1 MSRPYD
7 DWRLVL
13 ERRGS
18 DEWIVRTATDGRHLH
33 VYRVGD
39 GDWIVSEVGRD
50 SEGRGRDLSRAL
62 SALASDDTRPD
73 WWDAVPAA
81 LALELDEDGD

>member
-18 DEWIVRTATDGRHLH
+18 DEWIVRAATAGRYLH

-50 SEGRGRDLSRAL
+50 SEGHGRHLSRAL
-62 SALASDDTRPD
+62 SAVASDDTRPN
-73 WWDAVPAA
+73 WCDAVPAA
-81 LALELDEDGD
+81 LALELDEDSD

>member
-1 MSRPYD
+1 MRRPYD

-18 DEWIVRTATDGRHLH
+18 DEWIVRTATSGRHLH
-33 VYRVGD
+33 VYRVSN
-39 GDWIVSEVGRD
+39 GDWLVSEVGRD
-50 SEGRGRDLSRAL
+50 SEGRGRDLTHAL
-62 SALASDDTRPD
+62 AALASEGMRPN

-81 LALELDEDGD
+81 LALELDEDA